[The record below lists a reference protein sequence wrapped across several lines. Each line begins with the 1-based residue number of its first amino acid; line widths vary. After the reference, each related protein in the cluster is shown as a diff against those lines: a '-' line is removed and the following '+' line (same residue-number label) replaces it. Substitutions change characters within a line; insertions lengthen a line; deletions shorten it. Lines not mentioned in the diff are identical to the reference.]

1 MPNNGNMGFTYVAA
15 ISDGSANVT
24 LNLNVT
30 LDGLDI
36 LGNGATNVVFM
47 ENGRD
52 LSIMGGPLA
61 GGATG
66 FIHLDG
72 SLLMQSTGN
81 NTDLKVTA
89 GPNGKV
95 LIIDSIFTPGLLQM
109 SNIFSNRIFGATG
122 TETIKFGGGLTVRG
136 SGQIGLNL
144 TTLVNQGAIIAD
156 QFEKLLIDPGLGG
169 MTNSGLM
176 AARSGGLLELQAAVY
191 DNTLGEIRAEDLSTV
206 QFNSGIQVI
215 GGLIVAQSGGLFDF
229 RGGTL
234 LGPTIRIDA
243 GGVGEVAGSFLN
255 PTTIENL
262 INNGDIVHNNGK
274 ALAMSGLLTNT
285 GNYSMNST
293 GNNTDLLLIDDTV
306 LDGGGV
312 INMSNTTS
320 NRIFSPSGFKLFTN
334 VDNTIR
340 GAGQIGLNLT
350 TLVNQ
355 GAMIADQFTPLR
367 IDPGLGGMTNSG
379 SLQAET
385 LAELRLEPGAFTT
398 SGSVFA
404 ATGGTITRV
413 ATDYIQTAGSTIID
427 GSLVLNAGGMVTLDG
442 GILGGSGQVF
452 AHVNNVAGIT
462 SPGSSA
468 GTLTAN
474 GDYIQGIAGGL
485 AIEIGGTSPG
495 QYDVLAI
502 TDDALLAGSLDV
514 TFIDGFDPLVGQT
527 FTVLTATNVF
537 GEFDA
542 IISCAGL
549 NVTYNPDNVI
559 LTITSECPD
568 CVGDTNADS
577 QVNVTDLLALLAAW
591 GLCPAT
597 CPPDIN
603 TDGDVNV
610 TDLLA
615 LLAAWGACP

>member
-1 MPNNGNMGFTYVAA
+1 
-15 ISDGSANVT
+15 
-24 LNLNVT
+24 
-30 LDGLDI
+30 
-36 LGNGATNVVFM
+36 
-47 ENGRD
+47 
-52 LSIMGGPLA
+52 
-61 GGATG
+61 
-66 FIHLDG
+66 
-72 SLLMQSTGN
+72 
-81 NTDLKVTA
+81 
-89 GPNGKV
+89 
-95 LIIDSIFTPGLLQM
+95 
-109 SNIFSNRIFGATG
+109 
-122 TETIKFGGGLTVRG
+122 
-136 SGQIGLNL
+136 
-144 TTLVNQGAIIAD
+144 
-156 QFEKLLIDPGLGG
+156 

-176 AARSGGLLELQAAVY
+176 AARSGGLLELKAGVY

-206 QFNSGIQVI
+206 QFNSGILVI
-215 GGLIVAQSGGLFDF
+215 GGLIVAQSGGLLDF
-229 RGGTL
+229 RGCTL

-243 GGVGEVAGSFLN
+243 GGVGQITPGPAS
-255 PTTIENL
+255 TIENL
-262 INNGDIVHNNGK
+262 INHGDIDHVNG
-274 ALAMSGLLTNT
+274 ADLSISGLLTNT
-285 GNYSMNST
+285 GSYAMNST
-293 GNNTDLLLIDDTV
+293 GSNTDLLLIDDTV

-320 NRIFSPSGFKLFTN
+320 NRIYSPSGFMLFTN

-340 GAGQIGLNLT
+340 GSGQIGLNLT

-379 SLQAET
+379 SLRAENFS
-385 LAELRLEPGAFTT
+385 ELRLEPGAFTT

-427 GSLVLNAGGMVTLDG
+427 GSLVLNAGGMVTLEG

-591 GLCPAT
+591 GLCPAF

-603 TDGDVNV
+603 SDGTVNV

-615 LLAAWGACP
+615 LLAAWGPCP